1 MGSGIIGRHLQASKD
16 ARDTVFRRRME
27 IRLYVGVCTGSY
39 GAVNAGDTV
48 FRRRYENQ
56 FVGMRSSYI
65 VDSTGSFNGL
75 GRLETKV
82 LMFSANNKK
91 SNILT
96 I

>member
-1 MGSGIIGRHLQASKD
+1 MMK
-16 ARDTVFRRRME
+16 FRRSVQP
-27 IRLYVGVCTGSY
+27 YVILSDLQIYEGICRPQNT
-39 GAVNAGDTV
+39 GDTV

-75 GRLETKV
+75 GRLKTKV